1 MIAQPVEAARR
12 IEDLEF
18 EVRSLRAELGREA
31 DGERV
36 AAWRQAFGFT
46 QMQAALFDI
55 FVNRGDHPSSKGALL
70 DALYD
75 DHDDPPEPKVLDV
88 MVCQMRKKLPP
99 GAISTVWGLGYVLT
113 GAGREAAGKVMGWS
127 AAVHDK
133 PGARV
138 GPPVFSLWRGVWSP
152 VLSRPMMSEII
163 ADVAHRGGVK
173 VADLKG
179 AGTARRISDPRQEFY
194 ALARREGFSSTQIGL
209 FCGRRDHTTVLYGA
223 AQYAKRVAAK

>member
-1 MIAQPVEAARR
+1 MIAQPIEAARR

-18 EVRSLRAELGREA
+18 EVRSLKAELGRAA

-36 AAWRQAFGFT
+36 AKWRQAFGFT

-55 FVNRGDHPSSKGALL
+55 FVNRGDHPSAKGALL

-113 GAGREAAGKVMGWS
+113 GAGREAAGKVMGWNI
-127 AAVHDK
+127 AVHDK
-133 PGARV
+133 PNARTGA
-138 GPPVFSLWRGVWSP
+138 PALSLWRGVWSP
-152 VLSRPMMSEII
+152 VLPRPMMSEII

-173 VADLKG
+173 VADIKG
-179 AGTARRISDPRQEFY
+179 ASTARRVAEPRQEFY
-194 ALARREGFSSTQIGL
+194 SLALREGFASTQIGA
-209 FCGRRDHTTVLYGA
+209 FCGRRDHSTVLSGA
-223 AQYAKRVAAK
+223 AQHAKRVSAQ